1 MPLVPTSM
9 PMKRLMPWMVRV
21 RAVRGEK
28 VEPKTKGR
36 DEMRWHSVPA
46 LVLLSTRATRRQC
59 LKPRFGT
66 LIGSVIRLAVTVVIV
81 RNASVMIA
89 CVRFGIVVAGRSA
102 LVLFARQ

>member
-46 LVLLSTRATRRQC
+46 LVLLSTRATRRQR
-59 LKPRFGT
+59 LRPRFET
-66 LIGSVIRLAVTVVIV
+66 SSGSVIRLAVTVVIM
-81 RNASVMIA
+81 RDTIVMIA
-89 CVRFGIVVAGRSA
+89 SVRVGSVVADRGA
-102 LVLFARQ
+102 LVLFTCQ